1 MSIPCRQVP
10 HMDLWQ
16 LHIFCKVVEHKS
28 FSKAAKIVQISQP
41 TISNH
46 IKELE
51 THFGCPLIDRLA
63 RSAVPTKA
71 GELLYQYARRL
82 LALRDETEMALHEF
96 KGMIKGNLIV
106 GGSTIP
112 GGYILPRIIG
122 AFSKLH
128 PEVSVHLVIGDSR
141 KIINDTLSGDCELGI
156 VGATAKD
163 KVVIQTKL
171 MEDKMKLIVPADHK
185 WAAKKSLSLAA
196 LLNEPFIMREIGS
209 GTRESFE
216 TSLKKKGY
224 SLRNFNIA
232 AVMGSTAA
240 VIQGIK
246 SKAGVSIVS
255 KLAVSEELRSGNLK
269 AIRIEG
275 LDLKRSFY
283 LTRHRHR
290 SLSPVAQAFMTFL
303 TNELAPQKSS

>member
-1 MSIPCRQVP
+1 
-10 HMDLWQ
+10 MDLWQ

-28 FSKAAKIVQISQP
+28 FSKAAKIVQITQP
-41 TISNH
+41 TISSH
-46 IKELE
+46 IKDLE
-51 THFGCPLIDRLA
+51 THFGCCLIDRLA
-63 RSAVPTKA
+63 RRAVPTKA

-82 LALRDETEMALHEF
+82 LALRDETEMAIHEF
-96 KGMIKGNLIV
+96 KGMIKGKLVV

-122 AFSKLH
+122 AFSKHH
-128 PEVSVHLVIGDSR
+128 PKVSVHLIIGDSR
-141 KIINDTLSGDCELGI
+141 KIINDTLAGDCELGI

-163 KVVIQTKL
+163 KSVSQKKL
-171 MEDKMKLIVPADHK
+171 MEDKMKLIIPADHK
-185 WAAKKSLSLAA
+185 WAAKNSLSLAA

-209 GTRESFE
+209 GTRESVE
-216 TSLKKKGY
+216 TSLNDRGY
-224 SLRNFNIA
+224 SLRDFNIA
-232 AVMGSTAA
+232 AVMGTTTA

-255 KLAVSEELRSGNLK
+255 TVAVSEELRSGKLK

-290 SLSPVAQAFMTFL
+290 SPSPVSQAFMKFL
-303 TNELAPQKSS
+303 KQDLAP